1 MTGFDTQETKLPTYW
16 RTNFTKICL
25 GMRIGNQTR
34 FLAFNQTADSLH
46 SLIADGTFRA
56 TNLGRDSWKMLTGP
70 QGSLEQNCN
79 REGFNAF
86 CGKNSSN
93 TFFYDRARIGI
104 VASDR
109 NGCSSCNSKIGFGMP
124 EFIPWYP
131 LTCGVSASNN
141 ALSNGSTHISAF
153 GYILVQ

>member
-86 CGKNSSN
+86 CGSFSYFRR
-93 TFFYDRARIGI
+93 FFGRARIGI
-104 VASDR
+104 VTSDR
-109 NGCSSCNSKIGFGMP
+109 DGCSSCNSRIGFGLP
-124 EFIPWYP
+124 TFGFFNRI
-131 LTCGVSASNN
+131 TCGVLAALN
-141 ALSNGSTHISAF
+141 ADNGFKFISGF